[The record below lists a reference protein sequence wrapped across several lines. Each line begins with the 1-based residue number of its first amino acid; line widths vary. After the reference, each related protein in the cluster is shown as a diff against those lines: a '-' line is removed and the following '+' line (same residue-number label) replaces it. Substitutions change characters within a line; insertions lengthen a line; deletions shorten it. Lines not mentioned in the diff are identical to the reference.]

1 MLNLI
6 KKVIKRV
13 KESICNNRGANEIV
27 AMALILLFI
36 ILAAAPYIRNLG
48 QTTSNGISNLNTQM
62 EQVLNG
68 Q

>member
-1 MLNLI
+1 MLNLVR
-6 KKVIKRV
+6 KV
-13 KESICNNRGANEIV
+13 KESVKKVLSNTRGNEIV
-27 AMALILLFI
+27 AIALILLFI

-48 QTTSNGISNLNTQM
+48 QTTSTGISNLNTQM

>member
-6 KKVIKRV
+6 RKV
-13 KESICNNRGANEIV
+13 KEYVKKALCNTRGNEIV
-27 AMALILLFI
+27 AIALILLFI

-48 QTTSNGISNLNTQM
+48 QTTSTGISNLNSQM
-62 EQVLNG
+62 QQVLNG

>member
-1 MLNLI
+1 MFNILRNLFQ
-6 KKVIKRV
+6 RV
-13 KESICNNRGANEIV
+13 KEAVCNKKGNEIV
-27 AMALILLFI
+27 AIALILLFI

-48 QTTSNGISNLNTQM
+48 QTTSTGISNLNTQM